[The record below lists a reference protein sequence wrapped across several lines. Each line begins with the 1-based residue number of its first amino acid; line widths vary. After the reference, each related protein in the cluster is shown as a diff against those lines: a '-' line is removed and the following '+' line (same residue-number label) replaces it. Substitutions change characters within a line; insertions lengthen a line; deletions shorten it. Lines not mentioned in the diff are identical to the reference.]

1 VQQFRKELNAALES
15 YNEALKLFKEIGAKL
30 GEANTLQSMGKL
42 AVQNA
47 KDQASF
53 EEGMGTLQSAM
64 TLYEE
69 IQDRVGQINIL
80 MYIARVMVSMN
91 QNGKALEV
99 AQSVLPILIDVAGV
113 NHPVTLS
120 FQDFIKGLQSGAGE
134 AEEKAEPQ

>member
-1 VQQFRKELNAALES
+1 
-15 YNEALKLFKEIGAKL
+15 
-30 GEANTLQSMGKL
+30 
-42 AVQNA
+42 
-47 KDQASF
+47 
-53 EEGMGTLQSAM
+53 MGTLQSAM